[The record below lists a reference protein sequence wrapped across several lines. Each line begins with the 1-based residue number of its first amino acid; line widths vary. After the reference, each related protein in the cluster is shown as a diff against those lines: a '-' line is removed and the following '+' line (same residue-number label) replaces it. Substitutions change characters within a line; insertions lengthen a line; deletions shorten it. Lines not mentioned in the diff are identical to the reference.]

1 MFDITLI
8 VQVIVLV
15 LLYRYGA
22 PILKNK
28 IVMSLAIQVANAVNE
43 LAITKEI
50 EDKALE
56 AEKMMCTQLA
66 KWHLK
71 IDVEQIRTCLKA
83 AVTDLRVRVDGTQAQ
98 EKKIEN

>member
-1 MFDITLI
+1 MFDITFI
-8 VQVIVLV
+8 VQIIILF

-50 EDKALE
+50 EDKAAE
-56 AEKMMCTQLA
+56 AEKMMLEQLE
-66 KWHLK
+66 KWHMK
-71 IDVEQIRTCLKA
+71 IDIVQIRTCLKA

-98 EKKIEN
+98 EIKD

>member
-1 MFDITLI
+1 MFDITFI
-8 VQVIVLV
+8 VQIIILF

-28 IVMSLAIQVANAVNE
+28 IVMALAIQVANAVNE

-50 EDKALE
+50 EDKAKE
-56 AEKMMCTQLA
+56 AEKMMIEQLE

-71 IDVEQIRTCLKA
+71 IDIDQISTCLKA
-83 AVTDLRVRVDGTQAQ
+83 AVTDLRVRVVGTDAQ
-98 EKKIEN
+98 EIKN

>member
-8 VQVIVLV
+8 VQIIILI

-28 IVMSLAIQVANAVNE
+28 IIMNLAIQVANAVNE

-50 EDKALE
+50 EDKAIE
-56 AEKMMCTQLA
+56 AEKMMIEQLE
-66 KWHLK
+66 KWHMK
-71 IDVEQIRTCLKA
+71 IDIVQIRTCVKA

-98 EKKIEN
+98 EIKD